1 VPRNPVLTAM
11 PAVTDDTAGHRRAR
25 RVFAGGLLAIAA
37 TLLLLSGR
45 AAGAPTHPSAHAANT
60 MALNENITLHLSSRH
75 GLSRVY
81 EQGTGTGTFHCS
93 VTLNLTITSVAQ
105 VNAEFV
111 VSAPGGTLTGRG
123 SAIYHVS
130 GTTGFFHG
138 AFSISHG
145 TGRYAHTTG
154 SGLTAKGT
162 ISRSTYAVS
171 MQVSGTVR
179 L

>member
-1 VPRNPVLTAM
+1 MTRTATGRVLVGA
-11 PAVTDDTAGHRRAR
+11 
-25 RVFAGGLLAIAA
+25 LLAIAA
-37 TLLLLSGR
+37 VLLLSGR
-45 AAGAPTHPSAHAANT
+45 AVGAPTHSSAKAAGT
-60 MALNENITLHLSSRH
+60 MSLNENIKLHLVSRH

-81 EQGTGTGTFHCS
+81 EQGTGTGTFHCT

-105 VNAEFV
+105 VSAEFV
-111 VSAPGGTLTGRG
+111 VSAPGGSITGRG
-123 SAIYHVS
+123 KATYHVS

-138 AFSISHG
+138 TFSISHG

-154 SGLTAKGT
+154 AGLTAKGT

-171 MQVSGTVR
+171 MQVGGTVR